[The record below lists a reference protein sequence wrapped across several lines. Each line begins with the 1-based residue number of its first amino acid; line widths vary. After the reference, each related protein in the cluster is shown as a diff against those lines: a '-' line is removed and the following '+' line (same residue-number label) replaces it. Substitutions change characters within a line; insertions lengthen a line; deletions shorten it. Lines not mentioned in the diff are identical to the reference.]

1 MSMHP
6 TRLRRITRIA
16 LPLAL
21 LAALVAGGAET
32 LRSSPTGPSYEDLAL
47 LTNVLHLVQ
56 QHYVKD
62 VNEHQLV
69 EGALKGMLDT
79 LDPHTSYL
87 SRDLYK
93 EMQRDTKGEFEG
105 LGIEITKGDG
115 EKADGFVTVVSPID
129 GTPAALAGIRAKD
142 QIVAVCPDAT
152 EKSCKGTQ
160 DMNLLE
166 AVKLMRGPR
175 GTKIM
180 VQILRTGWTQPKPF
194 VIKRAAIRV
203 SSVQMHM
210 LDKDIPYVRLSQ
222 FQERTA
228 EDLQD
233 ALKLAH
239 EKAGGNFRGMV
250 LDLRDNPGGLLD
262 QAVKVGDVW
271 IDDGLIVFSEGRS
284 GGNRMEWHA
293 KKEGTEGEYPMI
305 VLVNGGSASA
315 SEIVAGALQDHKR
328 ALVLGSQTFGKGSV
342 QTIIPLEDG
351 SGLRLTTALY
361 YLPSGRSIQ
370 EVRVQPDVLVD
381 PYSEAELTAAKE
393 TQEQARRRSMG
404 EVDLEGH
411 FENKATPK
419 TDAKEVPAEPPAPE
433 ASAEPIGEAANT
445 EEAKEARFRKLL
457 PVDRQLTRAVELLK
471 SWTIFSKLH
480 SETVGLNK

>member
-1 MSMHP
+1 MSTQR
-6 TRLRRITRIA
+6 TRLGKILRFA
-16 LPLAL
+16 LPVAL
-21 LAALVAGGAET
+21 LAALVAGGAST

-115 EKADGFVTVVSPID
+115 EKGDGFVTVVAPID
-129 GTPAALAGIRAKD
+129 GTPAALAGLQAKD

-180 VQILRTGWTQPKPF
+180 IQILRAGWTQPKPF
-194 VIKRAAIRV
+194 IIKRASIRV
-203 SSVQMHM
+203 SSVQLHM
-210 LDKDIPYVRLSQ
+210 LEKDLPYVRISQ
-222 FQERTA
+222 FQERTS

-233 ALKLAH
+233 ALKQAH
-239 EKAGGNFRGMV
+239 LKAGGPFRGLV

-262 QAVKVGDVW
+262 QAVKVGDIW
-271 IDDGLIVFSEGRS
+271 LDSGLIVFSEGRS

-293 KKEGTEGEYPMI
+293 KREGTEVEYPMI

-315 SEIVAGALQDHKR
+315 SEIVSGALQDHKR
-328 ALVLGSQTFGKGSV
+328 ALLLGSQTFGKGSV

-370 EVRVQPDVLVD
+370 EVRVQPDVAIE
-381 PYSEAELTAAKE
+381 PFTEGELAAAKE
-393 TQEQARRRSMG
+393 TTTGQRRRAAG

-411 FENKATPK
+411 FENKPGADSK
-419 TDAKEVPAEPPAPE
+419 AKPTEPAPAPE
-433 ASAEPIGEAANT
+433 ASGDAESEPANT
-445 EEAKEARFRKLL
+445 EEAREARFRKQLG
-457 PVDRQLTRAVELLK
+457 VDRQLTRAVELLK
-471 SWTIFSKLH
+471 SWTIFSKLS
-480 SETVGLNK
+480 SEGGGS

>member
-1 MSMHP
+1 MSTHP
-6 TRLRRITRIA
+6 SRLRKITRIA
-16 LPLAL
+16 LPVAL
-21 LAALVAGGAET
+21 LAALVTGGAGT

-87 SRDLYK
+87 SKDLYK

-115 EKADGFVTVVSPID
+115 DKADGFVTVVSPID
-129 GTPAALAGIRAKD
+129 GTPAALAGIHAKD
-142 QIVAVCPDAT
+142 QIVAVCPDGT
-152 EKSCKGTQ
+152 EKTCKGTQ

-180 VQILRTGWTQPKPF
+180 IQILREGWNQPKPF
-194 VIKRAAIRV
+194 VIKRASIRV
-203 SSVQMHM
+203 SSVQLHM
-210 LDKDIPYVRLSQ
+210 LEKDIPYIRISQ

-233 ALKLAH
+233 ALKVAH
-239 EKAGGNFRGMV
+239 TNTGGEFRGMV

-262 QAVKVGDVW
+262 QAVKVGDIW
-271 IDDGLIVFSEGRS
+271 IDDGLIVFSEGRA

-315 SEIVAGALQDHKR
+315 SEIVSGALQDHKR

-381 PYSEAELTAAKE
+381 PYSDAELKAAKA
-393 TQEQARRRSMG
+393 TQEQTRRRSMG
-404 EVDLEGH
+404 EVDLERH
-411 FENKATPK
+411 FENKANEKPG
-419 TDAKEVPAEPPAPE
+419 AKEEAPAVTPAPE
-433 ASAEPIGEAANT
+433 AAEPEGEAANT
-445 EEAKEARFRKLL
+445 EEAKEVRFQKQLGT
-457 PVDRQLTRAVELLK
+457 DRQLTRAVELLK

-480 SETVGLNK
+480 TDGAS